1 MTILPGPLAGG
12 GAPDRLSERLFA
24 PVPRWGWELRLP
36 DPPRPSPER
45 PHPPVQPAPP
55 PRYIPGDADPAR
67 QRRLWTAAA
76 ISVAVGVLVGIFA
89 FTHTGMGSVAVN
101 AIIGVP
107 VAIYAFRSWYGATRD
122 GPVRLK
128 AFVGPSVAVGLAAL
142 IVPDLVLLV
151 LAVMLFRAT
160 RQRMVPNPRW
170 QQLAEQDQWNY
181 TLAYEQ
187 WQRRVAEFEA
197 SDRRRYEQANV
208 WYPVQPAP
216 AMLTCVFGGAP
227 ASWELLLTTL
237 GSSLL
242 GSGQRVTIVHL
253 SRRRPA
259 TELLKLV
266 HSDVRRQIPVLQLSL
281 PTDSQHPRLSQG
293 LDYPALA
300 SLLVEVLH
308 SQQQDADA
316 SRRERQ
322 EDRSVLREIAS
333 EPFPVTIWSAR

>member
-1 MTILPGPLAGG
+1 MLRHTSHAAELLFQCRRTASAANPLRT
-12 GAPDRLSERLFA
+12 P
-24 PVPRWGWELRLP
+24 
-36 DPPRPSPER
+36 
-45 PHPPVQPAPP
+45 
-55 PRYIPGDADPAR
+55 
-67 QRRLWTAAA
+67 
-76 ISVAVGVLVGIFA
+76 
-89 FTHTGMGSVAVN
+89 
-101 AIIGVP
+101 
-107 VAIYAFRSWYGATRD
+107 
-122 GPVRLK
+122 
-128 AFVGPSVAVGLAAL
+128 
-142 IVPDLVLLV
+142 
-151 LAVMLFRAT
+151 
-160 RQRMVPNPRW
+160 
-170 QQLAEQDQWNY
+170 QWNY

-197 SDRRRYEQANV
+197 SDRRRYEQAK
-208 WYPVQPAP
+208 
-216 AMLTCVFGGAP
+216 
-227 ASWELLLTTL
+227 L